1 MDGKTLERIANAG
14 GDITKVNVLGRDYEI
29 HIRTKNEDA
38 KLEQCSGYC
47 DYSTGEIVIERASDD
62 VMDMRD
68 LEFLKK
74 KIIRHELIHAF
85 AAESGLTDDS
95 DWAMNEEMTDWIA
108 WQFPKM
114 LAAFKTVGAL

>member
-29 HIRTKNEDA
+29 HIRARNEDA

-47 DYSTGEIVIERASDD
+47 DYSTGEIVIERAPDD

-74 KIIRHELIHAF
+74 KIIRHEIIHAF

>member
-1 MDGKTLERIANAG
+1 MPEGVN
-14 GDITKVNVLGRDYEI
+14 ITKVNILGRDYEI